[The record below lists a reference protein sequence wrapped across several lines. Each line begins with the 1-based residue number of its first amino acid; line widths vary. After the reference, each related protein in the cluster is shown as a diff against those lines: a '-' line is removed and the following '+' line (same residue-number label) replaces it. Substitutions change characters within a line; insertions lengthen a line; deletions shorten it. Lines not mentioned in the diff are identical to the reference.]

1 MGNLHGWK
9 SPCLH
14 TKTHKAPTC
23 CQQCRNIWARQE
35 VHSKRC
41 KATNCPVPRCRD
53 FKEHRRRATEQIE
66 ARRRERYRMEIN
78 AIKERHRRA
87 TEQIER
93 RERYRM
99 DINAIKERHRRATEQ
114 IERRERMDINAI
126 RELHRRAT
134 EQIEARRR
142 ERYRMDI
149 NAKRKFEVKQA
160 IRNDDTDRNSDT
172 SDEIEVLCEKTP
184 EVCEA
189 EKIEKAKRDGNF
201 INLVH
206 SEPAVERS
214 KRQKVDDNQSAR
226 GTGCEGSMTR
236 ARRHLISRR

>member
-1 MGNLHGWK
+1 
-9 SPCLH
+9 
-14 TKTHKAPTC
+14 
-23 CQQCRNIWARQE
+23 
-35 VHSKRC
+35 
-41 KATNCPVPRCRD
+41 
-53 FKEHRRRATEQIE
+53 
-66 ARRRERYRMEIN
+66 
-78 AIKERHRRA
+78 
-87 TEQIER
+87 
-93 RERYRM
+93 
-99 DINAIKERHRRATEQ
+99 
-114 IERRERMDINAI
+114 MDINAI

>member
-1 MGNLHGWK
+1 MLSPLTLQAMGNLHGWK

-93 RERYRM
+93 REC
-99 DINAIKERHRRATEQ
+99 
-114 IERRERMDINAI
+114 MDINAI
-126 RELHRRAT
+126 RELHRRTT

-142 ERYRMDI
+142 ERYRMVI

-201 INLVH
+201 INLVD
-206 SEPAVERS
+206 SEPAVDRS
-214 KRQKVDDNQSAR
+214 KRQKTTTISQPAELAVKDLWHELAGVSFQGVDP
-226 GTGCEGSMTR
+226 GIWK
-236 ARRHLISRR
+236 LLL

>member
-41 KATNCPVPRCRD
+41 KATNCTVPRCRD

-93 RERYRM
+93 RER
-99 DINAIKERHRRATEQ
+99 
-114 IERRERMDINAI
+114 MDINAI
-126 RELHRRAT
+126 RELHRRTT

-142 ERYRMDI
+142 ERYRMVI

-201 INLVH
+201 INLVD
-206 SEPAVERS
+206 SEPAVDRS
-214 KRQKVDDNQSAR
+214 KRQKTTTISQPAELAVKDLWPELAGVSFQGVDP
-226 GTGCEGSMTR
+226 GIWK
-236 ARRHLISRR
+236 LLL

>member
-1 MGNLHGWK
+1 MEIN
-9 SPCLH
+9 
-14 TKTHKAPTC
+14 A
-23 CQQCRNIWARQE
+23 I
-35 VHSKRC
+35 
-41 KATNCPVPRCRD
+41 
-53 FKEHRRRATEQIE
+53 KERHRRATEQIE
-66 ARRRERYRMEIN
+66 RRERYRMDIN

-214 KRQKVDDNQSAR
+214 KRQKVDATTIRNFIDLVHSEPAVERSKRQKVDDNQSAR